1 MFLPINL
8 KTVHIDRDIALNKL
22 RRVRWLIIFIYIINQ
37 AMR

>member
-22 RRVRWLIIFIYIINQ
+22 RKVRWLSQNL
-37 AMR
+37 MTTCSS